1 MALRYF
7 TKDSKVLSILELS
20 LDFTK
25 KHLPTLKQVDM
36 YPYKTLMFHSHQ
48 GQTPDLRAHPQGHG
62 GPRGGSPSTDP
73 PAPTGQRP
81 VRDAPRV
88 STVRLTSLSLFL
100 SYIPLTSKCLIL
112 ASLGTW
118 RRTPPVG

>member
-62 GPRGGSPSTDP
+62 GSRGGSPSTDP

-88 STVRLTSLSLFL
+88 STVRLTSLSLSL
-100 SYIPLTSKCLIL
+100 SL
-112 ASLGTW
+112 SL
-118 RRTPPVG
+118 VHSSHK